1 MNQTTIAGVVA
12 AGVLAL
18 AGCGG
23 DDSPSPTRTV
33 DTAAVETAIDQQLST
48 AAVEVT
54 GVDCPEDVTVEVG
67 GTFTCSV
74 NWNNGAAGKAKVTQE
89 SLTKLTYEAVPGSVK
104 VPGSTVE
111 KSIEQELET
120 QGAPNGQADCPDT
133 ITVKLDSPVTCDLKT
148 AGGKTAGTVTFMFS
162 EDSGTVD
169 PSSVE
174 TDEGG

>member
-12 AGVLAL
+12 AGLLAL

-23 DDSPSPTRTV
+23 DDSPSPTAGRHRGRR
-33 DTAAVETAIDQQLST
+33 DRHRPAAVDGGRRGDRRRLPQ
-48 AAVEVT
+48 
-54 GVDCPEDVTVEVG
+54 DVTVEVG

-89 SLTKLTYEAVPGSVK
+89 SLTKLSYAAVPGSVK

-111 KSIEQELET
+111 KAIEQELET

-133 ITVKLDSPVTCDLKT
+133 ITVKLDSPVTCDLNT

-174 TDEGG
+174 TEEG